1 MILILLLAHV
11 GENPGHDYKWI
22 LISIYHDIKV
32 RLGFFGGR
40 KNIDIENQQ
49 LGKTRKWKVREKLT
63 EREKAPPLLS
73 FNQLPGELKLQTA
86 GIR

>member
-11 GENPGHDYKWI
+11 GENPGHEYKWI

-40 KNIDIENQQ
+40 KNIVSEQ
-49 LGKTRKWKVREKLT
+49 KLSNV
-63 EREKAPPLLS
+63 PLS
-73 FNQLPGELKLQTA
+73 NPAIKYV
-86 GIR
+86 

>member
-32 RLGFFGGR
+32 RLVFFGGR
-40 KNIDIENQQ
+40 KNIVSEQ
-49 LGKTRKWKVREKLT
+49 KLSNV
-63 EREKAPPLLS
+63 PLS
-73 FNQLPGELKLQTA
+73 NPAIKYV
-86 GIR
+86 